1 MLEDLKILVLKILD
15 FIINIF
21 DKFYHQK
28 RIIKVLKNIKIKYN
42 LIIDVGFHLGDYS
55 SLFIEKLDVN
65 KIIGY
70 EASKSTFKKVHKNF
84 SGSKIIL
91 KNFAISSKQG
101 VKKLYIYKKGSIN
114 SFTEMRKTS
123 FYYKIKKIILDPSP
137 NNYEIVRLNTLDNL
151 LKNKKTIDLLK
162 IDVEGHELEVL
173 KGSNKTLDKTRIIL
187 IEIHNTNQYKNYS
200 KNKIYDLLK
209 KKKFICYK
217 KIKFPLMNWED
228 QIYINEKN
236 LTYKIK

>member
-1 MLEDLKILVLKILD
+1 MIKILD

-28 RIIKVLKNIKIKYN
+28 RIIKVLKSIKIKYN
-42 LIIDVGFHLGDYS
+42 LVIDVGFHLGDYS
-55 SLFIEKLDVN
+55 NLFIQKLDVN
-65 KIIGY
+65 KIIGF
-70 EASKSTFKKVHKNF
+70 EASKNTFKKVHKN
-84 SGSKIIL
+84 
-91 KNFAISSKQG
+91 
-101 VKKLYIYKKGSIN
+101 
-114 SFTEMRKTS
+114 
-123 FYYKIKKIILDPSP
+123 YKIKKIILNPSP

-151 LKNKKTIDLLK
+151 LKNKKIIDLLK

-173 KGSNKTLDKTRIIL
+173 KGSNKTLDRTKIVL

-200 KNKIYDLLK
+200 KDKIYDLLK

-217 KIKFPLMNWED
+217 KIKFPFMNWED

-236 LTYKIK
+236 LIYKIK